1 MAFFFFAA
9 NRGGRVVNAL
19 LSGAAARGLGL
30 TTALAL
36 CLSLCVAPRAVE
48 AGTLV
53 NMNTQLGTIQIDLF
67 DDLVPET
74 VDNFLF
80 YAGNNSYSNT
90 VIHRSTSIADSGLA
104 VIQGGGF
111 TFNSSSGLFVQ
122 IPTFSPIALQY
133 NRDNTAGTIAM
144 ARTGDPNSAT
154 SQWFINTV
162 DNSAVLG
169 PTNGG
174 GFAVFGWI
182 VGNGLSVAQQINN
195 LPKNGVGQFS
205 VNVPLKNYTPPNP
218 VTESN
223 LVLVN
228 SVTVVGEH
236 PSFQN
241 PFNHA
246 DVVNDGILRVSDA
259 HAIINDLLAH
269 GLRAVE
275 GPFSGTNYLDANGS
289 GTITVADAH
298 NVINALLSQASAAPL
313 AALDSAPLDA
323 LDSAPLDA
331 LDFAPL
337 AAPRFAVVPEPTSL
351 SLAAAAAA
359 LALAAGTLRRRRRLA
374 AARAAR

>member
-1 MAFFFFAA
+1 MALFFFAS
-9 NRGGRVVNAL
+9 NRGRRVVNAL
-19 LSGAAARGLGL
+19 LAGAAARGRGL
-30 TTALAL
+30 TVALVL
-36 CLSLCVAPRAVE
+36 CLLACVAPRAAD

-53 NMNTQLGTIQIDLF
+53 NFNTQLGTIQVDLF

-74 VDNFLF
+74 VDNFLS
-80 YAGNNSYSNT
+80 YAGNSSYSNT

-111 TFNSSSGLFVQ
+111 TYDSGSGLFVQ
-122 IPTFSPIALQY
+122 IPSSDPIALQY

-169 PTNGG
+169 PSNGG

-195 LPKNGVGQFS
+195 LNKSGFGQFS
-205 VNVPLKNYTPPNP
+205 VNVPLKNYTPPQLKD
-218 VTESN
+218 ESN

-259 HAIINDLLAH
+259 HAIINDLLAN
-269 GLRAVE
+269 GLRAIE

-298 NVINALLSQASAAPL
+298 NVINALLSQASTAPL

-323 LDSAPLDA
+323 LGSAT
-331 LDFAPL
+331 L